1 MHVIL
6 LIDDDSRFLHIVADV
21 LQRGDRAI
29 AIEMAT
35 TAEQGL
41 RLLGCSRFDAIISD
55 FKMPGLNGIDLLK
68 ECAIACPNTPVILVT
83 GYSSTALREDA
94 LRQGAY
100 AVLEKPVDPDAIHAV
115 LTEAILERRKL
126 QSNDPFQP
134 ILPQTQLR
142 DLTSN
147 RARLSAQLKAITKR
161 LEDALDED
169 SHS

>member
-1 MHVIL
+1 M
-6 LIDDDSRFLHIVADV
+6 
-21 LQRGDRAI
+21 
-29 AIEMAT
+29 
-35 TAEQGL
+35 
-41 RLLGCSRFDAIISD
+41 
-55 FKMPGLNGIDLLK
+55 
-68 ECAIACPNTPVILVT
+68 
-83 GYSSTALREDA
+83 
-94 LRQGAY
+94 
-100 AVLEKPVDPDAIHAV
+100 LEKPVDPDAIHAV

-134 ILPQTQLR
+134 ALLQTQLR